1 MDRKYEI
8 TSAKGGAAFTV
19 RVVTRSES
27 VSLAGVQEDGSLR
40 VRRTADD
47 AGDSEANK
55 ELIGFFAEFLG
66 VRPASVEIVAGHS
79 SRDKVLCVLDL
90 TSDELEQ
97 KLGM

>member
-40 VRRTADD
+40 YYE
-47 AGDSEANK
+47 S
-55 ELIGFFAEFLG
+55 F
-66 VRPASVEIVAGHS
+66 
-79 SRDKVLCVLDL
+79 
-90 TSDELEQ
+90 
-97 KLGM
+97 KLMKF